1 MADAVPGLV
10 MAAERPTPPRNAET
24 FARAVILAICT
35 ASVSESVGRRTA
47 ERCLRALAGGSTAR
61 LGFRHPGKADA
72 VDRVWNDRHRLYADY
87 LASADKLAFLSTL
100 PWIGP
105 VTRRS
110 LAAQLGLAASIADER
125 AAA

>member
-1 MADAVPGLV
+1 MADAGLGLV
-10 MAAERPTPPRNAET
+10 MAAEYPMAPRNPEA
-24 FARAVILAICT
+24 FARAVIVAVCS

-47 ERCLRALAGGSTAR
+47 ERCLRALAAGSTAR

-72 VDRVWNDRHRLYADY
+72 VDRMWNDRHRLYADY

-110 LAAQLGLAASIADER
+110 LAAQLGLVPGTGDER
-125 AAA
+125 QAA